1 MSVRN
6 ALPADALPRMVPLL
20 VNILSF
26 QAGWFA
32 SVLGAARGSSWLGPA
47 VLVPLVAFHLARA
60 VDRRTEA
67 LILAASGVAGLLA
80 ETAMI
85 AAGFYLPAVSPFPAP
100 LAPPWL
106 VAMWVNFGT
115 TLSVSLRFL
124 EGRPVLAALLGA
136 AAGPLAYLAG
146 EGLGAI
152 RFPDPRWPGIM
163 ALAVLW
169 GAAVPGLFLLRGR
182 LSHSPLRPNR

>member
-1 MSVRN
+1 M
-6 ALPADALPRMVPLL
+6 APLL
-20 VNILSF
+20 VNIVSF

-32 SVLGAARGSSWLGPA
+32 SVLGAAAGSSWLGPA
-47 VLVPLVAFHLARA
+47 VVLPLAAFHLGRA
-60 VDRRTEA
+60 GDRRAEGSL
-67 LILAASGVAGLLA
+67 LIASGVAGFIA

-85 AAGFYLPAVSPFPAP
+85 AAGFYDPAVSPLPAP

-124 EGRPVLAALLGA
+124 EERPGLSALLGA
-136 AAGPLAYLAG
+136 VAGPAAYLGG
-146 EGLGAI
+146 ERLGAV
-152 RFPDPRWPGIM
+152 RFADPWWAGAA

-169 GAAVPGLFLLRGR
+169 AAAVPCLFLFRRSLFY
-182 LSHSPLRPNR
+182 SPRRPKR